1 MGLADRLRG
10 TRATDDPTAVVGR
23 RMVAWLLDNLFTAIL
38 VLLIHRGDAAYTAD
52 DGGLAINPDVI
63 WTVTILMVLNQVALT
78 MATGFSLGKAV
89 TGLRVVRRTDGGL
102 PGFRGAAGR
111 TLPWVVPIPFI
122 PIAETGLMV
131 ASKGHR
137 RIGDR
142 LGGTLVV
149 DRGWIG
155 EPVHVPGLDPEPGG
169 TSDGRPDDDLSTGP
183 IVDA

>member
-1 MGLADRLRG
+1 MGFEVFKRKLN
-10 TRATDDPTAVVGR
+10 DPTAVVGR

-38 VLLIHRGDAAYTAD
+38 VLVIHRGDAAYTTD

-89 TGLRVVRRTDGGL
+89 TGLRVVRRTDGEL

-111 TLPWVVPIPFI
+111 TLPWLVPIPFI
-122 PIAETGLMV
+122 PIVETGLMV

-155 EPVHVPGLDPEPGG
+155 EPVQVPGLDPEPGD
-169 TSDGRPDDDLSTGP
+169 TSDGRPEDDLPAGP